1 MRRSRFSLIKPFSL
15 RENTNF
21 SGRNILQKHRN
32 PGSCKYYYM
41 DGSDSPNLPF
51 KTMIIHPKFMTLDNI
66 VQNSKFY
73 LFYCLYNC
81 LFL

>member
-41 DGSDSPNLPF
+41 DGSDSPNLPILNNDYPS
-51 KTMIIHPKFMTLDNI
+51 KIYDSGQYCPKF
-66 VQNSKFY
+66 
-73 LFYCLYNC
+73 
-81 LFL
+81 